1 MYLKSVLLATTAAL
15 LMSTSLIS
23 AQRGFLG
30 GMTDEG
36 YRPMD
41 FSNDVYMGPG
51 SKRHT
56 RITKV
61 KHRRHVSSD
70 KQDAEPFVSG
80 SEPGWGK
87 NLSSEQRRMAGFDD
101 ARVAGKYARKPDTP
115 SNGVPG
121 YSFKLLTI
129 WQNAKPG
136 TSTVKSEPF
145 GVYGSMQECDMARA
159 AKIAELDAANLRQ
172 PRPGP
177 GSQLVPTTT
186 YGSTWGYTSTPGRSA
201 GGGGGSSDWTY
212 SNGTGYGHGEHG
224 WGYSSI
230 GPTSNGGGQST
241 STTTQTQVGPTENM
255 SVTFCEP
262 GIYAPG
268 PTLNI
273 AKDNETTGAAPPKTE
288 TVTLKVPPGF
298 VKHWVAP
305 RTFTRV
311 IPGTSEV
318 IEILS
323 AKERELVFM
332 VKPDTGTAASLATT
346 NILLVN
352 DDGEVVANLRIVIP
366 AQLNADTQQ
375 GPDGTQ
381 VYRKDNPDYVPPKVK
396 K

>member
-101 ARVAGKYARKPDTP
+101 ARVARKNSREPAVATR
-115 SNGVPG
+115 GVPG
-121 YSFKLLTI
+121 YVFNVLTFRNGI
-129 WQNAKPG
+129 HGRGENGGGASSGAVRGAGGGGGNNQSGHNPPAAPPFAI
-136 TSTVKSEPF
+136 SQIKSEPF
-145 GVYGSMQECDMARA
+145 GVFATLQECDMARA
-159 AKIAELDAANLRQ
+159 AKIADLDAADQRFPHQQANAPKQVITL
-172 PRPGP
+172 P
-177 GSQLVPTTT
+177 
-186 YGSTWGYTSTPGRSA
+186 
-201 GGGGGSSDWTY
+201 
-212 SNGTGYGHGEHG
+212 NGTVIEA
-224 WGYSSI
+224 
-230 GPTSNGGGQST
+230 
-241 STTTQTQVGPTENM
+241 QTPRDERKD
-255 SVTFCEP
+255 VTFCEP
-262 GIYAPG
+262 GVYAPG
-268 PTLNI
+268 QVSPNI
-273 AKDNETTGAAPPKTE
+273 AKNPDFPLVPAAMRVAQD
-288 TVTLKVPPGF
+288 VTLEVQPGF
-298 VKHWVAP
+298 VKQWIAP
-305 RTFTRV
+305 RPFSRV
-311 IPGTSEV
+311 IPGTSDVVEV
-318 IEILS
+318 LS
-323 AKERELVFM
+323 AIDRELVFM
-332 VKPDTGTAASLATT
+332 VKPDIALPPTT

-352 DDGEVVANLRIVIP
+352 DVGEVIANLHIVIP
-366 AQLNADTQQ
+366 GSLNTEVQQ
-375 GPDGTQ
+375 GPNGYQ
-381 VYRKDNPDYVPPKVK
+381 VYRKDNPNYVPPKEK